1 MPAVIAWLVGMG
13 LKKIAGWVAIAA
25 GAGTA
30 FYYYSFEICL
40 MGAMVS
46 LLFSMFGFSMA
57 RKGVLFSIALFVV
70 VQVLG
75 AAVK

>member
-1 MPAVIAWLVGMG
+1 MPGIAAWLVGLG
-13 LKKIAGWVAIAA
+13 LKKLAGWVAVVA
-25 GAGTA
+25 GVGTA

-46 LLFSMFGFSMA
+46 LFFSMFGFSLA
-57 RKGVLFSIALFVV
+57 RKGVLFSLALFVV
-70 VQVLG
+70 TQVVG

>member
-1 MPAVIAWLVGMG
+1 MAWLVAAG
-13 LKKIAGWVAIAA
+13 LKKVAGWVAVVA

-46 LLFSMFGFSMA
+46 LFFSMFGFSLA
-57 RKGVLFSIALFVV
+57 RKGVLFSVALYLV
-70 VQVLG
+70 VQVIG
-75 AAVK
+75 KSF

>member
-1 MPAVIAWLVGMG
+1 MPAVVAWLIGMG
-13 LKKIAGWVAIAA
+13 LKKIAGWVAIVA

-46 LLFSMFGFSMA
+46 LFFSMFGFSLA
-57 RKGVLFSIALFVV
+57 RKGVLFSVALYVV
-70 VQVLG
+70 AQVLG
-75 AAVK
+75 RCI

>member
-1 MPAVIAWLVGMG
+1 MPAVVAWLVGMG
-13 LKKIAGWVAIAA
+13 LKKLAGWVTVIA

-46 LLFSMFGFSMA
+46 LFFSMFGFSLA
-57 RKGVLFSIALFVV
+57 RKGVLFSVALYVV

-75 AAVK
+75 KAI

>member
-1 MPAVIAWLVGMG
+1 LPAVAAWLVAAG
-13 LKKIAGWVAIAA
+13 LKKVAGWVAVIA

-46 LLFSMFGFSMA
+46 LFFSMFGFLLA
-57 RKGVLFSIALFVV
+57 RKGVLFSVALYIVA
-70 VQVLG
+70 QVLG
-75 AAVK
+75 KSL

>member
-1 MPAVIAWLVGMG
+1 MPAAAAWLVAAG
-13 LKKIAGWVAIAA
+13 LKKLAGWVAVVA

-46 LLFSMFGFSMA
+46 LLFSMFGFSLA
-57 RKGVLFSIALFVV
+57 RKGIMFSVALYVV
-70 VQVLG
+70 TQVLG
-75 AAVK
+75 VALK

>member
-1 MPAVIAWLVGMG
+1 MLAVIAWLIGMS
-13 LKKIAGWVAIAA
+13 LKKLAGWVATLAT
-25 GAGTA
+25 AGTA

-46 LLFSMFGFSMA
+46 LLFSMFGFSLA
-57 RKGVLFSIALFVV
+57 RKGVLFSVALYVV

-75 AAVK
+75 VAVK

>member
-1 MPAVIAWLVGMG
+1 MPAVIAWLVAAG
-13 LKKIAGWVAIAA
+13 LKKLAGWVTIAA

-46 LLFSMFGFSMA
+46 LFFSMFGFSLA
-57 RKGVLFSIALFVV
+57 RKGVLFSVALYVV
-70 VQVLG
+70 TQVLG
-75 AAVK
+75 AAMK